1 MWRHL
6 ALGLLLVAPL
16 GCAEDVAFVAWPD
29 LGGARTWILSRV
41 DANDEIVVQ
50 AGRVDVDVVRLPVA
64 NEPVDLELRALVE
77 SLEALGLT
85 PGPVPREP
93 NPSLGVPLPP
103 TPAVYTTRLD
113 GTVAEPWARSMGLP
127 ELGEFRRVTDQQC
140 LTFDVAVGT
149 LPVDTRILW
158 SVALDTTRALM
169 GTERETML
177 VDLDAGTR
185 FITVEATP
193 AGPPPALR
201 SVLRD
206 ATGALW
212 LGDHDGG
219 LWHGAL
225 RGDTLSLVRRVASS
239 TLGPARILAGDLDD
253 PEQQLYTLTT
263 SGTLAQLRG
272 DRWHVRLHEPMAKED
287 DPIVGLV
294 WLARDEVVA
303 GASSWTDLR
312 HVHPDGT
319 ITLHD
324 VIQSDFGITALSQ
337 IGPRELAAGVA
348 GGRVMR
354 WDGTRWAMLGNSM
367 SSLDIKVFAPLPG
380 GFLYAGVFGY
390 VGEWH
395 ERDVGFCPVG
405 EGPLASATIKH
416 ILRLGERL
424 FLVGDGARAA
434 DSTAYTVLTPKGP

>member
-1 MWRHL
+1 MRRFVL
-6 ALGLLLVAPL
+6 LGPLLVL
-16 GCAEDVAFVAWPD
+16 GCAEDLAFVAWPD

-50 AGRVDVDVVRLPVA
+50 AGRVDEDVVRLPVA
-64 NEPVDLELRALVE
+64 SEPVELELRALVE
-77 SLEALGLT
+77 SLEDLGLT
-85 PGPVPREP
+85 PGRVPREP
-93 NPSLGVPLPP
+93 NPSLGLPLPA

-113 GTVAEPWARSMGLP
+113 GAAAEPWTRSPGLP
-127 ELGEFRRVTDQQC
+127 ELREFRRVTDQQC
-140 LTFDVAVGT
+140 LTFDIQVGT

-193 AGPPPALR
+193 PGPPLPALR

-212 LGDHDGG
+212 LGDQDGG
-219 LWHGAL
+219 LWRGTL

-239 TLGPARILAGDLDD
+239 TLGPARILAGDPSD

-263 SGTLAQLRG
+263 SGALAQLRG
-272 DRWHVRLHEPMAKED
+272 DRWHVRLHEPMATEE

-312 HVHPDGT
+312 HLHPDGT
-319 ITLHD
+319 ITDHD
-324 VIQSDFGITALSQ
+324 VLESEFGITALGQ
-337 IGPRELAAGVA
+337 VGPRALAAGIA

-354 WDGTRWAMLGNSM
+354 WDGTRWAMLGNSK

-390 VGEWH
+390 VGEWL

-434 DSTAYTVLTPKGP
+434 DSTAYTVLTPQGP